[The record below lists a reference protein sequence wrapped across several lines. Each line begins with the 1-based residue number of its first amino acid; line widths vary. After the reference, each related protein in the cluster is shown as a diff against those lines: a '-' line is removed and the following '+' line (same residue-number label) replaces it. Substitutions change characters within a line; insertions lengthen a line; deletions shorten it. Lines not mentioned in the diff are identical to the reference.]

1 MKISALRID
10 NFKTIKHLEVEEIEN
25 AFILVGKNG
34 TGKTAVLDAVRAAFG
49 TYEIKPEHFN
59 EAGENIEIGVTL
71 DIEEEDLRMFHE
83 RAIVSKYRTYDVWY
97 RDFCKKLPSFQDGK
111 LSFTFIANKEKRIR
125 YTDGIKKNNL
135 YIKAVFP
142 KVYFIDNERDIREY
156 QEDLLRLQGN
166 EELSDLSDDVCMF
179 DRGKKCSRCFECMG
193 LIRKKTVDE
202 LNVFETAKLLEFKLF
217 NQNLDRFAEHV
228 NRHFAKNGSNSQYV
242 KYIAN
247 CDFDNFFRI
256 DTVVGNKD
264 RGTVYGVENMSAA
277 TKSIYLLSLIE
288 AYLEET
294 NKVPSIVMIEDPE
307 SYLHPQLQ
315 KSASEILYRLSKKN
329 QVIFATHSP
338 NMIFNFSSRQI
349 YQVVLDEEYYTTVN
363 KDTDIDIILDDL
375 GYTAND
381 LMNVSFVFIVEGKQ
395 DSNRL
400 PLLLEKYYSEI
411 YDDNGM
417 LQRISI
423 ITTNSCTNIK
433 TYANLKYIN
442 KLYLKD
448 QFLMIRDSDGK
459 NPKYLVKQLCGYYAQ
474 RAKEE
479 VEKLPRV
486 TPKNV
491 LVLKYYSF
499 ENYFLDPKVMAKIGV
514 VKSEEDFY
522 NILWQKYRDYLYKL
536 PSMKRMC
543 RVNNIR
549 INSKQ
554 DLKKNMENIRIY
566 VRGHNLYD
574 IFYGR
579 YRNDAETE
587 ILRKYID
594 VAPRENFANIL
605 DAIDNFV
612 YFENRKR
619 SEDDLRYDNRY

>member
-1 MKISALRID
+1 MKISALTID
-10 NFKTIKHLEVEEIEN
+10 NFKSVRHLAIEDIDN

-34 TGKTAVLDAVRAAFG
+34 TGKTVVLDAIRAVAG
-49 TYEIKPEHFN
+49 LYEIKDQNFN
-59 EAGENIEIGVTL
+59 ETGKNIEIGITL
-71 DIEEEDLRMFHE
+71 DIDDEDLELLHKRG
-83 RAIVSKYRTYDVWY
+83 IVSKYKKYEIWL
-97 RDFCKKLPSFQDGK
+97 RDFCNKLPSYKDGK
-111 LSFTFIANKEKRIR
+111 LKFTYIMNKEHHER
-125 YTDGIKKNNL
+125 YTDGVKKNNP

-142 KVYFIDNERDIREY
+142 KVYFIDNSRNIKEY
-156 QEDLLRLQGN
+156 QDDILKLQGD
-166 EELSDLSDDVCMF
+166 SDLSDITEDICMF
-179 DRGKKCSRCFECMG
+179 DKAKKCTRCFDCIG
-193 LIRKKTVDE
+193 VIKHKFPDDLSVY
-202 LNVFETAKLLEFKLF
+202 ETAKLLEYKLF
-217 NQNLDRFAEHV
+217 NQNLDEFANQV
-228 NRHFAKNGSNSQYV
+228 NKYFAKNGSNSQYV
-242 KYIAN
+242 KYVSK
-247 CDFDNFFRI
+247 CDFEKFFRI
-256 DTVVGNKD
+256 ETILGNRD
-264 RGTVYGVENMSAA
+264 RGTANNITAMSAG

-288 AYLEET
+288 AYIEEQS
-294 NKVPSIVMIEDPE
+294 KVPNIVMIEDPE
-307 SYLHPQLQ
+307 TYLHPQLQ
-315 KSASEILYRLSKKN
+315 KSSSEILYRLSKKN
-329 QVIFATHSP
+329 QVIFSTHSP

-349 YQVVLDEEYYTTVN
+349 NQVVLDNEFYTTIN
-363 KDTDIDIILDDL
+363 KNADIDDILDDL

-400 PLLLEKYYSEI
+400 PMLLEKYYSEI
-411 YDDNGM
+411 YDDEGM

-423 ITTNSCTNIK
+423 IPTNSCTNIK

-459 NPKYLVKQLCGYYAQ
+459 NPKYLVKQLCSYYAQ
-474 RAKEE
+474 REKED
-479 VEKLPRV
+479 VENLPRV

-514 VKSEEDFY
+514 VKSEEEFY
-522 NILWQKYRDYLYKL
+522 NILWKKYKDYLYKV

-543 RVNNIR
+543 RICNVR
-549 INSKQ
+549 INNKQ
-554 DLKKNMENIRIY
+554 DLKNNMENIKIF
-566 VRGHNLYD
+566 VRGHNLFD

-605 DAIDNFV
+605 DAIDRFV
-612 YFENRKR
+612 FFENRRKEEGSDEAR
-619 SEDDLRYDNRY
+619 